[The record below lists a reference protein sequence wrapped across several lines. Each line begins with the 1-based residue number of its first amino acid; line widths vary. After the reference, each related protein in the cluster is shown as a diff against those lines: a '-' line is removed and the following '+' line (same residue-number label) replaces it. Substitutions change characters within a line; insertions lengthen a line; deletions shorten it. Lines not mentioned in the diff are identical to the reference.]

1 MVNANVSIASGAK
14 RKAGDERQDT
24 GRSGISKNQ
33 LGRDAGKWAASLRLI
48 HQSDEFRSAIPW
60 RAARHPSDIRRSW
73 IATWSITLK
82 VIAHVHHIGRL
93 YAPGATYSELAWTSN
108 RVMSTQ

>member
-1 MVNANVSIASGAK
+1 MGRIHGGQKLARIRWVGC
-14 RKAGDERQDT
+14 GER
-24 GRSGISKNQ
+24 
-33 LGRDAGKWAASLRLI
+33 AASLRLI

-73 IATWSITLK
+73 IAKWSITLN
-82 VIAHVHHIGRL
+82 VIAPR
-93 YAPGATYSELAWTSN
+93 APHRNALRAGPTYSELAWTSN